1 MSVLQKAM
9 FRGAA
14 STSSTTLYTVP
25 AATSAIVTNI
35 VIANANASAQA
46 VTIKLDGVSI
56 IDAGPVN
63 ANDAIVLDIRQ
74 VLATG
79 KTITGFAESTDVKI
93 HISGVEI
100 A

>member
-1 MSVLQKAM
+1 MAVNQKAM

-14 STSSTTLYTVP
+14 STTSATLYTVP
-25 AATSAIVTNI
+25 AGTSAIVTNI
-35 VIANANASAQA
+35 VISNTAATAES
-46 VTIKLDGVSI
+46 VTILLDGVAI
-56 IDAGPVN
+56 ISEGPVN

-74 VLATG
+74 VLAAT
-79 KTITGFAESTDVKI
+79 KTITGLASSTSIKI